1 MLQER
6 LEGRRQ
12 DDGVHVDGGPLL
24 SLMAVESDTGQVI
37 VVGAQGAF
45 FDKMPWEFHNIMVII
60 GL

>member
-1 MLQER
+1 
-6 LEGRRQ
+6 
-12 DDGVHVDGGPLL
+12 
-24 SLMAVESDTGQVI
+24 MAVESDTGQVI